1 MPSGSRPLAGS
12 SRIRT
17 SGSPSSAWAK
27 PRRWRMPSEYW
38 PTRWRAAVSSRPT
51 SSSSASTRCAGTPMV
66 WAETAS
72 ASRPRRPA
80 CWADA
85 SSRVPTRRPGFGR
98 SRWRPPRTWAWPLSG
113 SERPTSIRIVVVL
126 PAPLG
131 PRKPVTVPGSQRN
144 VTSETTVRPP
154 RCLVSAWV
162 SIMAADSRPAGFA
175 TTVRGLRSPSPSAVA
190 GSDFGRGSRPPRWPS
205 LDPRAMARQATARFT
220 DGRSGWFRSALPGVV
235 IEARDEERGRRDRV
249 VDAAVYLGAFAIGAA
264 TLAGTWEMHSAWL
277 RVVAVVVGI
286 ATLVSLHWR
295 RTHPAAVGIG
305 VGAVSLVI
313 LPASGANLAA
323 TFNAAIR
330 ARGRDLAVIA
340 ALLIAWAFAS
350 PLLVGYPAGN
360 YWLNAGACLLLT
372 GVVLGWGLFVR
383 ARRELVRSLRAQADR
398 AADDA
403 RAAERR
409 RIAREMHDVLAHRLS
424 LLSVHAGAL
433 EFHPDAPAEEV
444 AEAAGVIRQSAK
456 TALEELRGVIGV
468 LREDSGESLTQAPQ
482 PTLADLAALVE
493 ESRGAGMRITA
504 RIELGDAAPPAA
516 VGRTAYRIAQEG
528 LTNARKHAPGAA
540 ATLTVR
546 APDGDLQVEVR
557 SLAPVAVAAAAPL
570 PGAGTG
576 LIGLAERVSLAG
588 GKLEHGIDPDG
599 AFVLRASLPR

>member
-1 MPSGSRPLAGS
+1 MA
-12 SRIRT
+12 
-17 SGSPSSAWAK
+17 
-27 PRRWRMPSEYW
+27 
-38 PTRWRAAVSSRPT
+38 
-51 SSSSASTRCAGTPMV
+51 
-66 WAETAS
+66 
-72 ASRPRRPA
+72 RPA
-80 CWADA
+80 
-85 SSRVPTRRPGFGR
+85 
-98 SRWRPPRTWAWPLSG
+98 
-113 SERPTSIRIVVVL
+113 
-126 PAPLG
+126 
-131 PRKPVTVPGSQRN
+131 
-144 VTSETTVRPP
+144 TT
-154 RCLVSAWV
+154 
-162 SIMAADSRPAGFA
+162 
-175 TTVRGLRSPSPSAVA
+175 
-190 GSDFGRGSRPPRWPS
+190 
-205 LDPRAMARQATARFT
+205 RFT
-220 DGRSGWFRSALPGVV
+220 DGLSGWLRSALPGVV
-235 IEARDEERGRRDRV
+235 IDAPDEERGRRDRV
-249 VDAAVYLGAFAIGAA
+249 VDATLYLVAFAISAA
-264 TLAGTWEMHSAWL
+264 TLAGTWQTHPPWL

-295 RTHPAAVGIG
+295 RTHPGAVGIG

-340 ALLIAWAFAS
+340 GLLIAWAFAS
-350 PLLVGYPAGN
+350 PLLYPFAGS
-360 YWLNAGACLLLT
+360 YWANAGACVLVT
-372 GVVLGWGLFVR
+372 GVVFGWGLFVR

-398 AADDA
+398 AAEEA

-444 AEAAGVIRQSAK
+444 AEAAGVIRESAK

-468 LREDSGESLTQAPQ
+468 LREDGESLTQPPQ
-482 PTLADLAALVE
+482 PTLADLAALIE
-493 ESRGAGMRITA
+493 ESRAAGMRVTA

-516 VGRTAYRIAQEG
+516 IGRTAYRIAQEG

-540 ATLTVR
+540 VMLTVHAR
-546 APDGDLQVEVR
+546 DGDLQVEVR

-588 GKLEHGIDPDG
+588 GTLEHGVDPDG